1 MYWGDRKAE
10 DMDEEGVERSENSD
24 GRAVRSCRG
33 PWDRTRDRASTITS
47 LQAKNDWETPSG
59 HPGHLEGCLV
69 VVESSELDG
78 LQHHERLGL
87 GTSSY
92 APTTMEK
99 DHFTFTVGKLDAG
112 MAILLGERAHL
123 IEFPSVLLPPGATT
137 GSIVNISVLQ
147 NHAEEKRRDAAFW
160 ALQDEILDEFGVRTP
175 EPPKLQLR
183 NVTQTSVTLEWPPIE
198 LATAKLR
205 SLDLY
210 RNGQRLAP
218 IPNPATNTSSKI
230 SGLELDT
237 EYTFQLILRTTAGT
251 FPSELLRVHTHTM
264 TDTSGVRVCFGTV
277 EDAGL
282 VEQAK
287 EALERIG
294 ARWSE
299 KIEIDTTHF
308 VCTTPNTHTPTGVPE
323 VEYQRAVQ
331 LSIPIVQPHWIFA
344 CQSERR
350 LVPIALFGLG
360 ATPPNA
366 LPSRRPQSMSA
377 ASPTQRSP
385 ASAAAVRQSMPPT
398 VSPIGQPATFVGQS
412 VSNIPPPTVP
422 VVTVEE
428 AHSEDEESDVAEL
441 EAKRLALM
449 EKRGSKTGTMNM
461 QFKFPPTSPT
471 SPGPGDSDAADAAVE
486 PESIE
491 VPPPPVV
498 EKETI
503 SAGVRSEGDVDDDLG
518 ETEDIPL

>member
-1 MYWGDRKAE
+1 MASRTARRSALHQIHIAHLEQQHAALNERDGRMNWGARKAE
-10 DMDEEGVERSENSD
+10 DTDREGVVHSENSD
-24 GRAVRSCRG
+24 GRGVCSCRG
-33 PWDRTRDRASTITS
+33 PRNRTRGDFSHYTGWFCSIVQTAHRQAPLRKLQTIGKLPQDTSRHVSWWRRALNWKGCSKDADGGMMSAVTASQKVRAGYIFLCADHDGERPFYVYCGVLRCRNGITS
-47 LQAKNDWETPSG
+47 NDPR
-59 HPGHLEGCLV
+59 
-69 VVESSELDG
+69 
-78 LQHHERLGL
+78 RL
-87 GTSSY
+87 
-92 APTTMEK
+92 
-99 DHFTFTVGKLDAG
+99 TVYTA
-112 MAILLGERAHL
+112 AHQILLGERAHL
-123 IEFPSVLLPPGATT
+123 IKFPSVLLPPGATT

-147 NHAEEKRRDAAFW
+147 NHAEEKRRDDAFW

-237 EYTFQLILRTTAGT
+237 EYTFQLVLRTTAGT

-277 EDAGL
+277 DDAGL

-412 VSNIPPPTVP
+412 VSNIPPPTVL

-428 AHSEDEESDVAEL
+428 AHSEDEESDLAEL
-441 EAKRLALM
+441 ETKRLA
-449 EKRGSKTGTMNM
+449 
-461 QFKFPPTSPT
+461 
-471 SPGPGDSDAADAAVE
+471 
-486 PESIE
+486 
-491 VPPPPVV
+491 
-498 EKETI
+498 
-503 SAGVRSEGDVDDDLG
+503 
-518 ETEDIPL
+518 